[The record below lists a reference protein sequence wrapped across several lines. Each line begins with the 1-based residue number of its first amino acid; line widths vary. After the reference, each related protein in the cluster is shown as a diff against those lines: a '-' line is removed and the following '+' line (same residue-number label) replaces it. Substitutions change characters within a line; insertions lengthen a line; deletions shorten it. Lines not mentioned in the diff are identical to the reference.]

1 MLSVVKA
8 NCYTLRRGSFLATTP
23 ILLLI
28 LLFIFNLIF
37 QIGFL
42 RRVGTSMGVVCSLFP
57 HGVAIRL
64 QEVRKG
70 KINLKDIIM
79 IRRRRIIRTSV
90 AREVN
95 SPI

>member
-1 MLSVVKA
+1 
-8 NCYTLRRGSFLATTP
+8 
-23 ILLLI
+23 
-28 LLFIFNLIF
+28 
-37 QIGFL
+37 
-42 RRVGTSMGVVCSLFP
+42 MGVVCSLFP